1 MKLITELSES
11 VTYIT
16 ESIGT
21 NDKKQ
26 YFIEGCFLQ
35 AETPNRNGRN
45 YPKHVME
52 REVKNF
58 QTLIKENRS
67 TGELGH
73 PDTLNVM
80 PENISHLITELKF
93 DGNNVIG
100 KAKIL
105 ESMPKGYIAKCL
117 LDEGVKIGV
126 SSRGVGSLSQ
136 RKDGIN
142 EVQDDFYLR
151 TIDIV
156 SEPSGIDC
164 WVNGIMEG
172 VEWVNVNGIF
182 TQKQLDESK
191 RIIKKT
197 SSSDLQ
203 KVCLEQFQHFLNS
216 IK

>member
-1 MKLITELSES
+1 MKLITELSETVS
-11 VTYIT
+11 YISEAT
-16 ESIGT
+16 DS
-21 NDKKQ
+21 NKKQ

-35 AETPNRNGRN
+35 ADTPNRNGRN
-45 YPKHVME
+45 YSKSIME

-80 PENISHLITELKF
+80 PENISHLITELRF

-100 KAKIL
+100 KARIL
-105 ESMPKGYIAKCL
+105 ESMPKGMIAKAL
-117 LDEGVKIGV
+117 LEEGVKIGV
-126 SSRGVGSLSQ
+126 SSRGVGSLSK
-136 RKDGIN
+136 RSDGIN

-172 VEWVNVNGIF
+172 VEWVFVNGHY
-182 TQKQLDESK
+182 TQKQLDETKS
-191 RIIKKT
+191 IIKKAST
-197 SSSDLQ
+197 KEIQ
-203 KVCLEQFQHFLNS
+203 QVCLEQFQKFLKS
-216 IK
+216 I